1 PNINSNDTKL
11 YFDESP
17 NDFIIHNESFNNYIN
32 YGLSYGLYMLST
44 TSNGSPISITN
55 ISCYQKLHTAYFYPY
70 QNFSQFS
77 SCDEYFSPLDSKGWK
92 FSCADECKSIPKLP
106 INTFCYREPQDQVEV
121 ITYRAIGDPISID
134 HITLNITSNVTSS
147 PNASLPDYFG
157 IIFSRIIINDKAM
170 NLYFNMIPIPPW
182 SLGRGLLFGLK
193 PENNVAYIDVDV
205 KELSPITDSSYT
217 LLIIKPK
224 NHIVRYIEEDSQSFV
239 TILANI
245 GGLYAGLTALYTICF
260 GTRRLSPWG
269 YCQTFPCWWP
279 LRRIFKRH
287 FARHYVSKAG
297 VPFVE
302 DPRKLP
308 PGASIEHRVAVLE
321 NLLKEYYLDTS
332 YLELLKDTR
341 EKYIDFNKTYQELE
355 ETNTDDISDEEN
367 KHQIINKISKR

>member
-1 PNINSNDTKL
+1 
-11 YFDESP
+11 
-17 NDFIIHNESFNNYIN
+17 
-32 YGLSYGLYMLST
+32 MLST

-77 SCDEYFSPLDSKGWK
+77 SCDEYFSLSPLDNKGWK

-106 INTFCYREPQDQVEV
+106 LNTFCYREPQDQIE
-121 ITYRAIGDPISID
+121 IINYRAIGDPISID

-157 IIFSRIIINDKAM
+157 IIFSKIIINDKVM
-170 NLYFNMIPIPPW
+170 NLYFNMIPVPRGRWVILEF
-182 SLGRGLLFGLK
+182 SISIRDYYTLRGRGLLFGLK

-205 KELSPITDSSYT
+205 KELSPIADSSYT

-224 NHIVRYIEEDSQSFV
+224 NHIVRYIEEDSQSF
-239 TILANI
+239 
-245 GGLYAGLTALYTICF
+245 
-260 GTRRLSPWG
+260 
-269 YCQTFPCWWP
+269 
-279 LRRIFKRH
+279 
-287 FARHYVSKAG
+287 
-297 VPFVE
+297 PFVE

-341 EKYIDFNKTYQELE
+341 EKYIAFNKTYQELE

-367 KHQIINKISKR
+367 KNQIINKISKR